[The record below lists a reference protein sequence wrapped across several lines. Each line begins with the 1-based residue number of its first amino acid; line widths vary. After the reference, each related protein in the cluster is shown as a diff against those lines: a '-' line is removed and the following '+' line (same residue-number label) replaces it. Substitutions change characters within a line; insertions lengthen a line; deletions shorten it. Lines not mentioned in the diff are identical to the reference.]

1 MRAGLG
7 SITMPVQLAYLP
19 GSFAWGCCLLKGGV
33 PASAEWRFSSVKYP
47 AWKCEMG
54 LQALQLSVA
63 YRAAHRIWAARGS
76 INFLTEVPSWTASCS
91 HSGTAGIKMRCF
103 TMAQGNKNHLLTGG
117 RCLAYSLILFF
128 CLRLDFIYDLF
139 ERVCSRCS
147 EETLKMG
154 TQRRRPTV
162 SSQFRVWCF
171 PREQQA
177 SGEEQMGKAKP
188 AAKRSHSSL
197 FCVQHWKC
205 AGMLQ
210 C

>member
-1 MRAGLG
+1 MSCLKVWDGASGFAAECG
-7 SITMPVQLAYLP
+7 MLA
-19 GSFAWGCCLLKGGV
+19 C
-33 PASAEWRFSSVKYP
+33 
-47 AWKCEMG
+47 
-54 LQALQLSVA
+54 
-63 YRAAHRIWAARGS
+63 RAAHRIWAA
-76 INFLTEVPSWTASCS
+76 TWEVLISSLKCPAELLPAATL
-91 HSGTAGIKMRCF
+91 
-103 TMAQGNKNHLLTGG
+103 AQQVQKWGVSQWYRAVADNKNHLLTGG
-117 RCLAYSLILFF
+117 RYLASSLILFF
-128 CLRLDFIYDLF
+128 SLRLDFIYDLF

-177 SGEEQMGKAKP
+177 SGEEQMGKARP